1 MEFTGVFLNEDIIS
15 NIFNSLDIRS
25 MINFT
30 HTSSYPYNNFHK
42 NARYQIYKTINEDYQ
57 LFFELI
63 RRYKYSIDE
72 LNQMGVIGVKHINI
86 IWGDYSMRGYYDL
99 RYLLEIIYK
108 GMDIKNEEIITNVKD
123 ERILLMIKEIYN
135 CKSFNRY
142 ETMLNIN
149 KKPLL
154 TSLHVTFSPRND
166 EKLYYIEN
174 KSMNRFHGSVWI
186 IN

>member
-1 MEFTGVFLNEDIIS
+1 MEFNGVFLSDDIIS
-15 NIFNSLDIRS
+15 NIYDSLDVRS

-30 HTSSYPYNNFHK
+30 HTSGYPYKTFKK
-42 NARYQIYKTINEDYQ
+42 NTRSQIYKTINTDYN

-72 LNQMGVIGVKHINI
+72 LNKMGVIGVKNTNI
-86 IWGDYSMRGYYDL
+86 IWADHSIRGYYDL
-99 RYLLEIIYK
+99 RFLLEIIYK
-108 GMDIKNEEIITNVKD
+108 GMDIKNEEIINNVKD
-123 ERILLMIKEIYN
+123 ERMLLMIKEIYN
-135 CKSFNRY
+135 CKSFNKY

-154 TSLHVTFSPRND
+154 TSLHVTFSPKND

-174 KSMNRFHGSVWI
+174 KSMNKFHGGVWI